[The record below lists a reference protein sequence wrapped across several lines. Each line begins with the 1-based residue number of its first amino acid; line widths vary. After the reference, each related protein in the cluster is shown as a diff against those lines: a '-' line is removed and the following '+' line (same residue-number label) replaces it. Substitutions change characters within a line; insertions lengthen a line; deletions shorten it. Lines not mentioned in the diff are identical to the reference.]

1 MQKIANVAGDSVL
14 IIDPASNAAVVSNVD
29 VTIKLKDGK
38 VQSKEIKGVLSA
50 TKNYGV
56 SEEFMQKFAPQY
68 NTVEQFVSK
77 KIGTFTEDI
86 STRPAFF
93 GPSAFVDFIHSL
105 QLDISGADISLVAPL
120 SFDAEIKKGDIHVSD
135 MFNLYKYENMLY
147 VMTLSG
153 KEIKDILEDSY
164 YMWTN
169 QMKSPQDHCCGL
181 RKNVA
186 KERKIGH
193 RFKISVLILI
203 RQQE

>member
-1 MQKIANVAGDSVL
+1 M
-14 IIDPASNAAVVSNVD
+14 
-29 VTIKLKDGK
+29 
-38 VQSKEIKGVLSA
+38 
-50 TKNYGV
+50 
-56 SEEFMQKFAPQY
+56 
-68 NTVEQFVSK
+68 
-77 KIGTFTEDI
+77 
-86 STRPAFF
+86 
-93 GPSAFVDFIHSL
+93 
-105 QLDISGADISLVAPL
+105 
-120 SFDAEIKKGDIHVSD
+120 SD

-169 QMKSPQDHCCGL
+169 QMKSPQDHLCGL